1 MRVSTVFRLLSGVAA
16 VIAATIWFHER
27 AVAAALRARLA
38 ALHNQEQE
46 LSTLRS
52 ERVRLRE
59 QFSAAQRQP
68 NPRPAFAENVVL
80 DRPAAPAASDA
91 FAIGKWTPVAA
102 WKNEGRSTP
111 RSTISTLLWAA
122 AGGDLSALRTV
133 LEFDDSARIKARA
146 WFEGLPSAT
155 RSLYAT
161 PEDLVASVT
170 MSRIPPTTAELN
182 WFHQTDADHAIV
194 GIMLAGPRPSVPESA
209 ATIQPSV
216 ANEPPFLTSHSG
228 NQLAVLNLVRSSD
241 GWHVVVPVG
250 VINRMANVLSPSAAA
265 AH

>member
-1 MRVSTVFRLLSGVAA
+1 MRVSTVFRLLSGIAV

-27 AVAAALRARLA
+27 TAPAALQARLA
-38 ALHNQEQE
+38 ALHIQEQE

-52 ERVRLRE
+52 ERARLRE
-59 QFSAAQRQP
+59 RSSAVERRS
-68 NPRPAFAENVVL
+68 NPRPAFAENVAP
-80 DRPAAPAASDA
+80 DRPGASAATDA
-91 FAIGKWTPVAA
+91 FAIGRWTPAAA

-122 AGGDLSALRTV
+122 AGGDLAVLHNV
-133 LEFDDSARIKARA
+133 LEFDEGARIKARE
-146 WFEGLPSAT
+146 WFEALPPAT

-170 MSRIPPTTAELN
+170 MSRIPPTNAELS
-182 WFHQTDADHAIV
+182 WFHETDADHAIV
-194 GIMLAGPRPSVPESA
+194 GVMLAGPPSPVPEPA

-228 NQLAVLNLVRSSD
+228 NRLAVLNLVRSPE
-241 GWHVVVPVG
+241 GWRVVVPVAA
-250 VINRMANVLSPSAAA
+250 IDRMAKVLSVTTG
-265 AH
+265 H